1 MAPVYMQGWA
11 RRAALD
17 ASTSA
22 AGALVEHGLTVPERF
37 RDAKPWYSAYDG
49 TYWGA
54 TTVTDQVARPMRPS
68 SIRAIRSAKAKM
80 RGSWVTTITARS
92 GAFPEMP
99 LPL

>member
-1 MAPVYMQGWA
+1 VAPVYMQGWA

-37 RDAKPWYSAYDG
+37 PDAKPWYSAYDG

-54 TTVTDQVARPMRPS
+54 TTMTDQVARHYTDK
-68 SIRAIRSAKAKM
+68 RAGGCNLREATEPGQ
-80 RGSWVTTITARS
+80 RC
-92 GAFPEMP
+92 
-99 LPL
+99 